1 MALTLGTVEQLVEWC
16 AKSEAIADVRAK
28 ARADFFGYDEPKP
41 ISYIVDTGDVISRE
55 RRFLGWFAFSF
66 KLPDGRCPSELAA
79 VDLLKEP
86 QLTSVIEAIRSVRY
100 VTAVVTCVISGRG
113 FYLELEDEEFE
124 VNSRMLS
131 HILQKGSTLST
142 HILPTGQGQWLPGP
156 GWLAWPIRFGPGIRS
171 RLKKLQ
177 PSPIEV
183 ERFLQQRAKGEEK
196 LHDVEHPQDAT
207 LKAAVTRMTEAATRE
222 GKPKLIMTPEEWKSI
237 VLSYMMNNDS
247 NGFVKEIFRRTGGFK
262 SVDEA
267 NRWLALAS
275 NIWNTTPQPDRGGKS
290 AYQLRHQEGIT
301 RGDDRRKYMDYRMA
315 RLIAKLRGEAL
326 DRLEQSWRRD
336 IESRSLPVNTTL
348 QAALNK
354 LPAIWID
361 GICLCLG
368 VPADK
373 EKRDKVKRIVSH
385 LRDEAS
391 LTRTVSGLQPQHRE
405 AIAYLLNRGG
415 WVKYNELSRKFG
427 DETGD
432 GWWWSEN
439 PPQSIIGQ
447 LRLRGLLFV
456 GQTPI
461 GSRHYKVA
469 IIPAE
474 LKEPVLKA
482 LDHTSSKAK
491 LPSRVA
497 NARSYQTLANQLSE
511 LKLHYATFATEDESL
526 RGYYERFMSYWN
538 RTEYAKYKDTE
549 GFGVEEY
556 LWNFRLP
563 GSDKF
568 LLDCFLERKGSDV
581 PDRLIPS
588 LLNWRGAELKR
599 CRIVSAKDL
608 LLLEDLDNEQRMW
621 CFSLSIGGTK
631 NFRGS
636 LGKMVI
642 SYICPWDKDTHCL
655 LGYSLIVPERKS
667 SLKTSEDLKYAL
679 RNTTART
686 RVYFARTPRK
696 PKPGLS
702 EIPKSFLKAFE
713 DEQD

>member
-1 MALTLGTVEQLVEWC
+1 MALTLSTVEQLVEWC
-16 AKSEAIADVRAK
+16 AKSEDIADVRAK
-28 ARADFFGYDEPKP
+28 ARADFFGYGEPGA
-41 ISYIVDTGDVISRE
+41 ISYIDDTGEIISRE

-66 KLPDGRCPSELAA
+66 ELPDGQHPGELAA
-79 VDLLKEP
+79 RALLKGNE
-86 QLTSVIEAIRSVRY
+86 LSSALNSIRKARY
-100 VTAVVTCVISGRG
+100 VTAVVTSVIPGRG

-124 VNSRMLS
+124 VSSPMLS
-131 HILQKGSTLST
+131 HILQKESTLST
-142 HILPTGQGQWLPGP
+142 HILPGSHGQWLPGP

-177 PSPIEV
+177 SSPIEV
-183 ERFLQQRAKGEEK
+183 ERFLQQRVKGEEE
-196 LHDVEHPQDAT
+196 LHKVDRPQDAP
-207 LKAAVTRMTEAATRE
+207 LKAAVARMTEAAKRE
-222 GKPKLIMTPEEWKSI
+222 GKPKLIMTPEEWKGV
-237 VLSYMMNNDS
+237 VLSYMMNKDS
-247 NGFVKEIFRRTGGFK
+247 NGFAKEIFKRTGGFK
-262 SVDEA
+262 SGDEA

-290 AYQLRHQEGIT
+290 AYQLCHQEGT
-301 RGDDRRKYMDYRMA
+301 MGGDEPVKYMDYKIA
-315 RLIAKLRGEAL
+315 RLIARLRGEAL

-336 IESRSLPVNTTL
+336 IESKSLPVNTTL

-354 LPAIWID
+354 LPAVWID

-368 VPADK
+368 VPADRQ
-373 EKRDKVKRIVSH
+373 KRDKVRRIVSH
-385 LRDEAS
+385 LKDKAS
-391 LTRTVSGLQPQHRE
+391 LVKTIAGLQSQHRE
-405 AIAYLLNRGG
+405 AIAYLLNCGG
-415 WVKYNELSRKFG
+415 WAKYGELSRKFG
-427 DETGD
+427 NESGD

-447 LRLRGLLFV
+447 LRLRGLLFI

-461 GSRHYKVA
+461 GSRHYKTA

-474 LKEPVLKA
+474 IRQSLQKA
-482 LDHTSSKAK
+482 LDYTSMKAK

-511 LKLHYATFATEDESL
+511 LKLRYGTFTTEDESL
-526 RGYYERFMSYWN
+526 RAYYEQFTSYWN

-568 LLDCFLERKGSDV
+568 LLDCFLEGKGSDI
-581 PDRLIPS
+581 PERLLPG
-588 LLNWRGAELKR
+588 LLNWRGAELKC

-621 CFSLSIGGTK
+621 CFGLSISGTK
-631 NFRGS
+631 DFRGS

-667 SLKTSEDLKYAL
+667 SLKTYQDLKYAL

-686 RVYFARTPRK
+686 RVYFARTPRR
-696 PKPGLS
+696 PRAGLP

-713 DEQD
+713 EE

>member
-1 MALTLGTVEQLVEWC
+1 MAFTASTVEQLVEWLN
-16 AKSEAIADVRAK
+16 KSEDIAGVRAK
-28 ARADFFGYDEPKP
+28 ARADFFGYGEPGS
-41 ISYIVDTGDVISRE
+41 ISYMDDTGDVISRE

-66 KLPDGRCPSELAA
+66 KLPDGQHPSELAA
-79 VDLLKEP
+79 RAVLKGNE
-86 QLTSVIEAIRSVRY
+86 LSSALNSIRNVRY
-100 VTAVVTCVISGRG
+100 VTAVVTSVIPGRG

-124 VNSRMLS
+124 VISRRLS
-131 HILQKGSTLST
+131 HILQRESTLST
-142 HILPTGQGQWLPGP
+142 HILPASHGQWLPGP

-183 ERFLQQRAKGEEK
+183 ERFLQQRAEGEEE
-196 LHDVEHPQDAT
+196 LHKVERPQDAT
-207 LKAAVTRMTEAATRE
+207 LKAAVARMTEAAKRE
-222 GKPKLIMTPEEWKSI
+222 GKPKLIMTPEEWKGV
-237 VLSYMMNNDS
+237 VLPYLMNRDS
-247 NGFVKEIFRRTGGFK
+247 NGFVKEIFKRTGGFK

-267 NRWLALAS
+267 NTWLALAS

-290 AYQLRHQEGIT
+290 AYQLCHQERIT
-301 RGDDRRKYMDYRMA
+301 MGNDRTKHMDYRIARLMA
-315 RLIAKLRGEAL
+315 RLRGEAL

-336 IESRSLPVNTTL
+336 VESKSLPVNTTL

-354 LPAIWID
+354 LPAVWID

-368 VPADK
+368 VPVDR
-373 EKRDKVKRIVSH
+373 EKRDKVRRIVSH
-385 LRDEAS
+385 LRGEAS
-391 LTRTVSGLQPQHRE
+391 LAKTIAGLRPQHRD
-405 AIAYLLNRGG
+405 AIAYLLNCGG
-415 WVKYNELSRKFG
+415 WAKYGELSHKFG

-447 LRLRGLLFV
+447 LRLRGLLFI

-461 GSRHYKVA
+461 GSRHYRVA

-474 LKEPVLKA
+474 IREILRKA
-482 LDHTSSKAK
+482 LDYTSSKAK

-511 LKLHYATFATEDESL
+511 LKLHYGTFTTEDESL
-526 RGYYERFMSYWN
+526 RAYYEQFMSYWN

-568 LLDCFLERKGSDV
+568 LLDCFLERKGSNV
-581 PDRLIPS
+581 PQRLIPG
-588 LLNWRGAELKR
+588 LLNWRGAELKC

-621 CFSLSIGGTK
+621 CFSLSIGGTRD
-631 NFRGS
+631 FRGS
-636 LGKMVI
+636 PGKMVI

-667 SLKTSEDLKYAL
+667 SLKTYQDLKYAL
-679 RNTTART
+679 RNTTARA
-686 RVYFARTPRK
+686 RVYFARTPRR
-696 PKPGLS
+696 PRAGLP

-713 DEQD
+713 DE